1 MGKSSKGGRG
11 RGRSSGSA
19 GSSGSR
25 SSSSGGSKSSGSKSS
40 GSSSSGGSKSS
51 GSSGRSSG
59 RSSSSAGSSG
69 TRSGLSG
76 SNRSVTS
83 QSSGVSSSSSSIS
96 SQSVSSTPATS
107 TQGPTS
113 TGPAQTRSVIG
124 PSGNVQQIRN
134 VTPQQAAT
142 IQAVYDRQRMT
153 KSLNESKQ
161 NMVAAIRNAKTS
173 KDAMMIRA
181 KFVSQNPALT
191 SMGTVKDVRKRVNNA
206 LDKGFVKLGPTGEPI
221 GKVNPRTNLYDSKG
235 QKIGSTTGQ
244 SVDSEFNF
252 FEVKKPTTSVKQMDM
267 FSVSSPKTPVSSL
280 GETEFLSDS
289 QKAFGFLPSPSEIK
303 GTDEFAQL
311 GKGVLRGSSNVIT
324 SFFNIG
330 EYGRSAITQTEAK
343 PKGYYKTPITQAELT
358 FFGVAEKGLKGQYE
372 SADQAG
378 TDLGIGFGKAKDT
391 IFADPLG
398 SVGSFIEAGP
408 YVIGGGI
415 IKGGQ
420 TIGKLSTGF
429 FKVSK
434 TTKADSILSPG
445 IKVSKKDY
453 FDGFF
458 RDTKRTVGLGTK
470 KTKAVTPA
478 FTKQDMGLGKALGMD
493 LSKTTKKTGDFGLGT
508 AKKVTKKQ
516 DDYLG
521 KFFPS
526 SKGGQQLMMLQKPIT
541 KTKLKTQLKTKTKT
555 KQVQKQSSGLKFFS
569 PTKIKAVAK
578 TKSKVKSKQKLRA
591 GIIPMFKTP
600 TRQRTPLKSRVKQGL
615 MFGSIPATAATTSLL
630 FPPPTSTA
638 RVSGGG
644 IGPRLLRGKRSG
656 GGNRKKKGKVI
667 HQGWNVNIKKVGSYY
682 GGPAY
687 VQSKSKADIDR
698 YFAVKGK
705 KAKSGKAFSINGVK
719 F

>member
-1 MGKSSKGGRG
+1 MGYRSRRSARGKTKTSSKTSTST
-11 RGRSSGSA
+11 SSKTSTST
-19 GSSGSR
+19 SSNTGQ
-25 SSSSGGSKSSGSKSS
+25 SKSHPSSTPSKV
-40 GSSSSGGSKSS
+40 
-51 GSSGRSSG
+51 
-59 RSSSSAGSSG
+59 
-69 TRSGLSG
+69 SG
-76 SNRSVTS
+76 SNRVNKTKTT
-83 QSSGVSSSSSSIS
+83 II
-96 SQSVSSTPATS
+96 
-107 TQGPTS
+107 QGPKTVIPPKPNQS
-113 TGPAQTRSVIG
+113 QPPPTTTGPAQTRSVIG
-124 PSGNVQQIRN
+124 PSGNVQQVRN

-267 FSVSSPKTPVSSL
+267 FSVSSQKTPVSSL

-478 FTKQDMGLGKALGMD
+478 FTKQDLGLGKALGMD

-516 DDYLG
+516 DDYFG
-521 KFFPS
+521 KFFTS

-591 GIIPMFKTP
+591 GVVPMFKTP
-600 TRQRTPLKSRVKQGL
+600 TRQRTQLKSRVKQGL

-667 HQGWNVNIKKVGSYY
+667 HQGWNVNVKKVGSYY

>member
-19 GSSGSR
+19 GKSGSRSCSSGSR
-25 SSSSGGSKSSGSKSS
+25 SS
-40 GSSSSGGSKSS
+40 
-51 GSSGRSSG
+51 
-59 RSSSSAGSSG
+59 
-69 TRSGLSG
+69 
-76 SNRSVTS
+76 S
-83 QSSGVSSSSSSIS
+83 QSSGVSSSSSSSIN

-124 PSGNVQQIRN
+124 PSGNIQQVRN

-267 FSVSSPKTPVSSL
+267 FSVSSQKTPVSSL

-429 FKVSK
+429 FKVSSK

-478 FTKQDMGLGKALGMD
+478 FTKQDLGLGKALGMD

-516 DDYLG
+516 DDYFG
-521 KFFPS
+521 KFFTS

-555 KQVQKQSSGLKFFS
+555 KQIQKQSSGLKFFS

-591 GIIPMFKTP
+591 GVVPMFKTP
-600 TRQRTPLKSRVKQGL
+600 TRQRTQLKSRVKQGL

-638 RVSGGG
+638 NRGGG
-644 IGPRLLRGKRSG
+644 FGIPRKLRGRSSG

-667 HQGWNVNIKKVGSYY
+667 HQGWNVNVKKVGSYY